1 MNGPSLIAAPCLR
14 LIGSIRG
21 ARAGNAYYEE
31 WPDASIRLVLGG
43 QLDGTA
49 LSFFGKR
56 ATGTSTIELTQP
68 TTAGTPIMSATLSL
82 ERDDPVAKTGRWWM
96 SDGSEGIFDLFK
108 PDELPATPTPTTGG
122 VQLSTLESGFWD
134 KSIPLGATTLYLD
147 DLRRVIAE
155 IETHIPEPRTTRI
168 RANEAGHIAN
178 AIASVYLN
186 RADLPQKVREI
197 TITCSQNAPDG
208 VVRKIIS
215 VTLSTEAGSAVNA
228 SSADELWTD
237 AAARRTFERLR
248 QYTSVPMEFMR
259 RHGLSINFLLFL
271 GLIVWVP
278 DYPLGQRVL
287 ALLIVFVAIFA
298 IAQVHRAIPYSRIYL
313 DPNVPKSPIA
323 KEFPAFIWA
332 IVAAA
337 ITTAVANVPR
347 LAESLS
353 KLWGAVG

>member
-1 MNGPSLIAAPCLR
+1 MNGSTLIAAPSLR
-14 LIGSIRG
+14 LIGSMRG
-21 ARAGNAYYEE
+21 ARAGNVYYEE
-31 WPDASIRLVLGG
+31 WPDASIRLILGG
-43 QLDGTA
+43 QGGTA
-49 LSFFGKR
+49 LSFVGR
-56 ATGTSTIELTQP
+56 RSAGVATLELVQP
-68 TTAGTPIMSATLSL
+68 ATDGAPIISATLSL
-82 ERDDPVAKTGRWWM
+82 EGDDAAAKAGRWWM

-108 PDELPATPTPTTGG
+108 PDVSPETSVPTTGD
-122 VQLSTLESGFWD
+122 VQLSSMESGFWD
-134 KSIPLGATTLYLD
+134 KSIPLGAMTLYLD

-168 RANEAGHIAN
+168 RVNEAGHTAN
-178 AIASVYLN
+178 AVASIYLS
-186 RADLPQKVREI
+186 RADLPKKVREI
-197 TITCSQNAPDG
+197 TITCSQNAPAG
-208 VVRKIIS
+208 AVRKILS

-248 QYTSVPMEFMR
+248 QYTSAPMELMR
-259 RHGLSINFLLFL
+259 QHGLSINLLLFL

-287 ALLIVFVAIFA
+287 ALLIVLGAIVA

-313 DPNVPKSPIA
+313 DPDVPKSPIA
-323 KEFPAFIWA
+323 KEFPALIWA
-332 IVAAA
+332 VVAAA
-337 ITTAVANVPR
+337 ITAAVANVPR